1 MGYSSNPIF
10 LLPSLSMALN
20 MSSAAF
26 PRFVLFR
33 ALRSSARSISPLPS
47 TSASSNTALSTKIS
61 FLLYFFSVLESSLD
75 GMASASAPGTA
86 SLARASTFARL
97 VRVASPRVPP
107 ARVARG
113 RRIFCLWGGSR
124 GGRSALTWRAARR
137 SALGGRASGEDPES
151 RSPLGRQLTN
161 WRRPRLGSPRRVA
174 SPVRRGTRAECA
186 RESSTRAR
194 SRRVASG
201 DSSLRRRARS
211 SESTRLRIRII
222 ASP

>member
-1 MGYSSNPIF
+1 MDEGENGEAGGEIDVLGDGLGAGERTLRYSSNPIF

-86 SLARASTFARL
+86 CSRAPRPSRDSC
-97 VRVASPRVPP
+97 AS
-107 ARVARG
+107 
-113 RRIFCLWGGSR
+113 
-124 GGRSALTWRAARR
+124 
-137 SALGGRASGEDPES
+137 
-151 RSPLGRQLTN
+151 
-161 WRRPRLGSPRRVA
+161 
-174 SPVRRGTRAECA
+174 
-186 RESSTRAR
+186 
-194 SRRVASG
+194 
-201 DSSLRRRARS
+201 RRRACRRREWRAGGEFS
-211 SESTRLRIRII
+211 VCGAVRAAVGRQKMARGAPKRARRARIWRGSRIAISPRTATDQLATTTTGLSATRPLAGPQRDARGVCARIDHARAF
-222 ASP
+222 ASRR